1 MLLSLPLPHNVVE
14 DDYMSADK
22 RNDLTMKTLD
32 LAASSGA
39 HRSENMQTPAERMQT
54 SDSDTPQL
62 INSTDVSFLGFVMN
76 AFI

>member
-1 MLLSLPLPHNVVE
+1 
-14 DDYMSADK
+14 MSADK